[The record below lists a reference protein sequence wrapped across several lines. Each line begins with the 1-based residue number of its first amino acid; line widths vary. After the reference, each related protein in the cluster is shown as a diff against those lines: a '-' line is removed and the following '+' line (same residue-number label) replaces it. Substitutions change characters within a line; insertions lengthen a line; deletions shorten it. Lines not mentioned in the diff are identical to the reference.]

1 MDSTSMSE
9 IATKAI
15 HEVDPEQPVSDITTL
30 AQIREESLAPARV
43 TSILLMGFAGLA
55 LLLAATGLFG
65 VISFL
70 VNQRMREIGIRL
82 ALGAQKSTVLALI
95 LGNAFRV
102 VAIGLVLGIVGAL
115 IATRAINQFLFGVSP
130 TDWATFVCVSILLFM
145 TAVIASYLP
154 ARRASEV
161 DPAVTLR
168 CE

>member
-1 MDSTSMSE
+1 M
-9 IATKAI
+9 K
-15 HEVDPEQPVSDITTL
+15 
-30 AQIREESLAPARV
+30 
-43 TSILLMGFAGLA
+43 ILPLA

-102 VAIGLVLGIVGAL
+102 VAIGLVLGIIAAL
-115 IATRAINQFLFGVSP
+115 ISTRAINQFLFGVSA
-130 TDWATFVCVSILLFM
+130 TDWITFVCVSVLLFA

-154 ARRASEV
+154 ARRGSQV